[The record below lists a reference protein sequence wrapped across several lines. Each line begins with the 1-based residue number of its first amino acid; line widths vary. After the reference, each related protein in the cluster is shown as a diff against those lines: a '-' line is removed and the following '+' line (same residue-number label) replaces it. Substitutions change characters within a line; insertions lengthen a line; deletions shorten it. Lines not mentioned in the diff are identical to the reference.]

1 MLRTKERGQLPAWIR
16 GEKVDRRAQLRIDRG
31 RMREETD
38 PPPGD
43 ERIAVAEQ
51 DREPAVHIGR
61 APSVDR
67 GIPNTP
73 TRPGSDQACL
83 RHAVTTA

>member
-1 MLRTKERGQLPAWIR
+1 VLRTEQRDDPPAR
-16 GEKVDRRAQLRIDRG
+16 VGVEEVDRGPELGVDPRRVCEQA
-31 RMREETD
+31 D

-43 ERIAVAEQ
+43 ERIAIAEQ
-51 DREPAVHIGR
+51 DLETAVHIGR

-67 GIPNTP
+67 GVPNTP